1 MTDVLVEYAR
11 ERFGTLKNSKNVV
24 LEVRDIIRKF
34 DKSARIF
41 HFGSTLRGDWN
52 AYSDIDILVIL
63 NDQSVRDSIT
73 VEVFQQLNAP
83 VELHFCTGEQ
93 FRSWYMKFI
102 DAYEEL

>member
-1 MTDVLVEYAR
+1 MTDILIEYAR
-11 ERFGTLKNSKNVV
+11 ERVKALQNSKNVV
-24 LEVRDIIRKF
+24 FQVRDIIRKF

-52 AYSDIDILVIL
+52 AYSDIDVLVIL

-102 DAYEEL
+102 DVYEEL